1 MTTHVYLKYAI
12 ALLMEEYGLQTEQD
26 ITFKEI
32 KGELIK
38 GLNAFSVKPIGD
50 YCGQTEVKFGFVDD
64 KNDSKNYIYLSP
76 NIIASERKGLKKGSD
91 SILYKKVCEICSTND
106 LNLSKTCDILKSLA
120 PTAGEY
126 CYFSDKGEI
135 NRRSPRVSFL
145 ENCLVM
151 ITTTT
156 ALKPCLLYYMGKGK
170 SISADNTCLIP
181 DLDLSDLRNFIRLF
195 KRIRIQKL
203 DSSLM
208 VGKVECDEKTLK
220 YIPKRPNIFN
230 GNFPN
235 APHSSALGSVA
246 LLGSIGEMTKE
257 IDVSELAKKV
267 LESLKDCNFYAIKYG
282 DASVFSFNHS
292 IIRLAERGKLR
303 RIVDSLYYVV
313 LYKEGRRSTN
323 NVFEYQKFDLF
334 ASRFLQIFNRPT
346 FKDFLAFRAE
356 YPYDIELLLNTYF
369 CDMEK
374 IDKEIVTSAKEL
386 GKWLN
391 YVAYRSTQ
399 KKVGTSVQKE
409 EDVSANGGNLKKKKA
424 EAEAK
429 AKVLVELE
437 SSIFSAKSGD
447 ALIAHTIT
455 RAGRL
460 SGLDAPAEASLFMEK
475 AASGELPLEQ
485 AKNLLIA
492 FSRLKSKIEETD
504 KVTSSDNQ
512 TIENEEVT
520 EDYSNI

>member
-12 ALLMEEYGLQTEQD
+12 ALLLEEYGLQTEQD

-32 KGELIK
+32 KEELEK

-50 YCGQTEVKFGFVDD
+50 YCGQTKVSYGFTKE
-64 KNDSKNYIYLSP
+64 KNNAKKYIFLAP
-76 NIIASERKGLKKGSD
+76 NTIASEMKASN
-91 SILYKKVCEICSTND
+91 LYNVVCKICSEENVD
-106 LNLSKTCDILKSLA
+106 LFAAHDISQSEVPISGEFNRFTDNGTIQRGQSKATVFDQCLA
-120 PTAGEY
+120 
-126 CYFSDKGEI
+126 
-135 NRRSPRVSFL
+135 L
-145 ENCLVM
+145 

-156 ALKPCLLYYMGKGK
+156 VLKPCLQYKSGVGK
-170 SISADNTCLIP
+170 ISMDNTCLIP
-181 DLDLSDLRNFIRLF
+181 DLDISDLRDFIRLF

-203 DSSLM
+203 DSLLM
-208 VGKVECDEKTLK
+208 VGRVNCEKGKTFK

-246 LLGSIGEMTKE
+246 LLGTIGEMTKE
-257 IDVSELAKKV
+257 KDVSELAKKV

-303 RIVDSLYYVV
+303 RIVDSLYYIV
-313 LYKEGRRSTN
+313 LYKEGRRTTN
-323 NVFEYQKFDLF
+323 NAFEYQKFDLF

-356 YPYDIELLLNTYF
+356 YPYDIELMLNTYF

-391 YVAYRSTQ
+391 YVAYRSAQ
-399 KKVGTSVQKE
+399 QEVGTSSGWDDLIK
-409 EDVSANGGNLKKKKA
+409 
-424 EAEAK
+424 AK
-429 AKVLVELE
+429 AKILVELE
-437 SSIFSAKSGD
+437 SSVFSAKSGD
-447 ALIAHTIT
+447 ALIAYTIT

-460 SGLDAPAEASLFMEK
+460 SGFDAPTEASLFMEK

-492 FSRLKSKIEETD
+492 FSRLKSKKEETD

-512 TIENEEVT
+512 SIENEEMT

>member
-12 ALLMEEYGLQTEQD
+12 ALLMEEHGLQTEQD
-26 ITFKEI
+26 ITLKEI
-32 KGELIK
+32 KEELEK
-38 GLNAFSVKPIGD
+38 GLNAFSVKPTGD
-50 YCGQTEVKFGFVDD
+50 YHGQAKVQYDFTKE
-64 KNDSKNYIYLSP
+64 KNDAKKYIFLAP
-76 NIIASERKGLKKGSD
+76 NTIASEMKASNLYNAVYKTCSEENVDLLKAYKISQSEVPTSGEFNNFSD
-91 SILYKKVCEICSTND
+91 SGNIGRGKPSATVFDQC
-106 LNLSKTCDILKSLA
+106 LA
-120 PTAGEY
+120 
-126 CYFSDKGEI
+126 
-135 NRRSPRVSFL
+135 L
-145 ENCLVM
+145 
-151 ITTTT
+151 ITSTT
-156 ALKPCLLYYMGKGK
+156 ALKPCLQYKSGAGK
-170 SISADNTCLIP
+170 ISMDNTCLLP
-181 DLDLSDLRNFIRLF
+181 DLDITDLQNFIKLF

-208 VGKVECDEKTLK
+208 VGKVKCEKGKTLR

-235 APHSSALGSVA
+235 APHSSALGSIA
-246 LLGSIGEMTKE
+246 LLGAIGEMTKE
-257 IDVSELAKKV
+257 KDVSELANKV

-282 DASVFSFNHS
+282 DASVFSFSHS

-303 RIVDSLYYVV
+303 RIVDSLYYVE
-313 LYKEGRRSTN
+313 LYKEGRRSTSN
-323 NVFEYQKFDLF
+323 AFEYQKFDLF
-334 ASRFLQIFNRPT
+334 ASRFLQIFNRPA

-356 YPYDIELLLNTYF
+356 YPHDIELLLNTYF

-391 YVAYRSTQ
+391 YVAYRSAQ
-399 KKVGTSVQKE
+399 KEVGTSSGWDDLIK
-409 EDVSANGGNLKKKKA
+409 
-424 EAEAK
+424 AK

-437 SSIFSAKSGD
+437 SSVFSAKSGD
-447 ALIAHTIT
+447 ALIAYTIT

-460 SGLDAPAEASLFMEK
+460 SGFDAPTEASLFMEK

-504 KVTSSDNQ
+504 KVTSNENQ
-512 TIENEEVT
+512 SIENENEEMT

>member
-1 MTTHVYLKYAI
+1 MKASNLYNAI
-12 ALLMEEYGLQTEQD
+12 CKTCSEENIDLHKAYKISQSEVPTS
-26 ITFKEI
+26 
-32 KGELIK
+32 GEF
-38 GLNAFSVKPIGD
+38 NSF
-50 YCGQTEVKFGFVDD
+50 
-64 KNDSKNYIYLSP
+64 
-76 NIIASERKGLKKGSD
+76 SD
-91 SILYKKVCEICSTND
+91 SGNIGRGKPSATVLDQC
-106 LNLSKTCDILKSLA
+106 LA
-120 PTAGEY
+120 
-126 CYFSDKGEI
+126 
-135 NRRSPRVSFL
+135 L
-145 ENCLVM
+145 
-151 ITTTT
+151 ITSTT
-156 ALKPCLLYYMGKGK
+156 AFKPCLQYKSGVGKV
-170 SISADNTCLIP
+170 STENTCLIP
-181 DLDLSDLRNFIRLF
+181 DLDISDLQNFIKLF

-208 VGKVECDEKTLK
+208 IGKVECETRTLK
-220 YIPKRPNIFN
+220 YKPKRPNIFN

-246 LLGSIGEMTKE
+246 LLGTIGEMTKE
-257 IDVSELAKKV
+257 KDVSELAKKV

-323 NVFEYQKFDLF
+323 NAFEYQKFDLF
-334 ASRFLQIFNRPT
+334 ASRFLQMFNRPT

-356 YPYDIELLLNTYF
+356 YPYDIELMLNTYF

-391 YVAYRSTQ
+391 NVAYRSAQ
-399 KKVGTSVQKE
+399 QEVGTSPGWDDLIK
-409 EDVSANGGNLKKKKA
+409 
-424 EAEAK
+424 AK

-447 ALIAHTIT
+447 ALVAHTIT

-460 SGLDAPAEASLFMEK
+460 SGLDAPAAASLFMEE

-492 FSRLKSKIEETD
+492 FSRLKSKKEEAD
-504 KVTSSDNQ
+504 KAYSNDNQ
-512 TIENEEVT
+512 SIENEEMT

>member
-12 ALLMEEYGLQTEQD
+12 ALLMEEYGLQTEQE

-32 KGELIK
+32 KEELEK
-38 GLNAFSVKPIGD
+38 GLNTFSVKPIGD
-50 YCGQTEVKFGFVDD
+50 YCGQTKVQYGFTKE
-64 KNDSKNYIYLSP
+64 KNDAKKYIFLAP
-76 NIIASERKGLKKGSD
+76 NTITSEMKASN
-91 SILYKKVCEICSTND
+91 LYNAVCETCSEENI
-106 LNLSKTCDILKSLA
+106 NLLRAHDITQSEV
-120 PTAGEY
+120 PISGE
-126 CYFSDKGEI
+126 FNRFTDKGTFQ
-135 NRRSPRVSFL
+135 RGKSKATVFDQ
-145 ENCLVM
+145 CLAL
-151 ITTTT
+151 ITSTT
-156 ALKPCLLYYMGKGK
+156 ALKPCLQYK
-170 SISADNTCLIP
+170 SGARKISMDNTCLIP
-181 DLDLSDLRNFIRLF
+181 DLEISDLQNFIRLF

-203 DSSLM
+203 DNSLM
-208 VGKVECDEKTLK
+208 VGKVKCDKGKTLK
-220 YIPKRPNIFN
+220 YIPQRPNIFN

-257 IDVSELAKKV
+257 KDVSELAKKV

-323 NVFEYQKFDLF
+323 NAFEYQKFDLF
-334 ASRFLQIFNRPT
+334 ASRFLQMFNRPT

-356 YPYDIELLLNTYF
+356 YPYDIELMLNTYF

-391 YVAYRSTQ
+391 NVAYRSAQ
-399 KKVGTSVQKE
+399 QEVATSPGWDDLIK
-409 EDVSANGGNLKKKKA
+409 
-424 EAEAK
+424 AK

-447 ALIAHTIT
+447 ALVAHTIT

-460 SGLDAPAEASLFMEK
+460 SGLDAPAAASLFMEK

-492 FSRLKSKIEETD
+492 FSRLKSKKEEAD
-504 KVTSSDNQ
+504 KAYSNDNQ
-512 TIENEEVT
+512 SIENENEEMT

>member
-1 MTTHVYLKYAI
+1 
-12 ALLMEEYGLQTEQD
+12 MEEYGLQTEQE

-32 KGELIK
+32 KEELEK
-38 GLNAFSVKPIGD
+38 GLNTFSVKPIGD
-50 YCGQTEVKFGFVDD
+50 YCGQTKVQYGFTKE
-64 KNDSKNYIYLSP
+64 KNDAKKYIFLAP
-76 NIIASERKGLKKGSD
+76 NTITSEMKASN
-91 SILYKKVCEICSTND
+91 LYNAVCETCSEENI
-106 LNLSKTCDILKSLA
+106 NLLRAHDITQSEV
-120 PTAGEY
+120 PISGE
-126 CYFSDKGEI
+126 FNRFTDKGTFQ
-135 NRRSPRVSFL
+135 RGKSKATVFDQ
-145 ENCLVM
+145 CLAL
-151 ITTTT
+151 ITSTT
-156 ALKPCLLYYMGKGK
+156 ALKPCLQYK
-170 SISADNTCLIP
+170 SGARRISMDNTCLIP
-181 DLDLSDLRNFIRLF
+181 DLEISDLQNFIRLF

-203 DSSLM
+203 DNSLM
-208 VGKVECDEKTLK
+208 VGKVKCDKGKTLK
-220 YIPKRPNIFN
+220 YIPQRPNIFN

-257 IDVSELAKKV
+257 KDVSELAKKV

-323 NVFEYQKFDLF
+323 NAFEYQKFDLF
-334 ASRFLQIFNRPT
+334 ASRFLQMFNRPT

-356 YPYDIELLLNTYF
+356 YPYDIELMLNTYF

-391 YVAYRSTQ
+391 NVAYRSAQ
-399 KKVGTSVQKE
+399 QEVATSPGWDDLIK
-409 EDVSANGGNLKKKKA
+409 
-424 EAEAK
+424 AK

-447 ALIAHTIT
+447 ALVAHTIT

-460 SGLDAPAEASLFMEK
+460 SGLDAPAAASLFMEE

-492 FSRLKSKIEETD
+492 FSRLKSKKEEAD
-504 KVTSSDNQ
+504 KAYSNDNQ
-512 TIENEEVT
+512 SIENESEEMT

>member
-12 ALLMEEYGLQTEQD
+12 ALLMEEYGLQTEQE

-32 KGELIK
+32 KEELEK
-38 GLNAFSVKPIGD
+38 GLNTFSVKPIDD
-50 YCGQTEVKFGFVDD
+50 YCGQTKVQYGFTKE
-64 KNDSKNYIYLSP
+64 KNDAKKYIFLAP
-76 NIIASERKGLKKGSD
+76 NTIASEMKASN
-91 SILYKKVCEICSTND
+91 LYNTVC
-106 LNLSKTCDILKSLA
+106 KTCSEENIDLLKPYKISQSEV
-120 PTAGEY
+120 PTSGEFNA
-126 CYFSDKGEI
+126 FSDNGNIGRGKP
-135 NRRSPRVSFL
+135 SATVFDQ
-145 ENCLVM
+145 CLAL
-151 ITTTT
+151 ITSTT
-156 ALKPCLLYYMGKGK
+156 ALKPCLQYKSGTGKL
-170 SISADNTCLIP
+170 SIDNTCLIP
-181 DLDLSDLRNFIRLF
+181 DLDISDLRDFIRLF

-208 VGKVECDEKTLK
+208 VGRVNCEKGKTLK

-323 NVFEYQKFDLF
+323 NAFEYQKFDLF
-334 ASRFLQIFNRPT
+334 ASRFLQMFNRPT

-391 YVAYRSTQ
+391 NVAYRSAQ
-399 KKVGTSVQKE
+399 QEVGTSPGWDDLIK
-409 EDVSANGGNLKKKKA
+409 
-424 EAEAK
+424 AK

-447 ALIAHTIT
+447 ALVAHTIT

-460 SGLDAPAEASLFMEK
+460 SGLDAPAAASLFMEE

-492 FSRLKSKIEETD
+492 FSRLKSKKEEAD
-504 KVTSSDNQ
+504 KAYSNDNQ
-512 TIENEEVT
+512 SIENENEEMT

>member
-12 ALLMEEYGLQTEQD
+12 ALLMEEHGLQTEQD

-32 KGELIK
+32 KEELEK
-38 GLNAFSVKPIGD
+38 GLNAFSVKPTGD
-50 YCGQTEVKFGFVDD
+50 YHGQAKVQYDFTKE
-64 KNDSKNYIYLSP
+64 KNDAKKYIFLAP
-76 NIIASERKGLKKGSD
+76 NTIASEMKASNLYNAVYKTCSEENVDLLKAYKISQSEVPTSGEFNNFSD
-91 SILYKKVCEICSTND
+91 SGNIGRGKPSATVFDQC
-106 LNLSKTCDILKSLA
+106 LA
-120 PTAGEY
+120 
-126 CYFSDKGEI
+126 
-135 NRRSPRVSFL
+135 L
-145 ENCLVM
+145 
-151 ITTTT
+151 ITSTT
-156 ALKPCLLYYMGKGK
+156 ALKPCLQYKSGAGK
-170 SISADNTCLIP
+170 ISMDNTCLLP
-181 DLDLSDLRNFIRLF
+181 DLDITDLQKFIKLF

-208 VGKVECDEKTLK
+208 VGKVKCEKGKTLR

-235 APHSSALGSVA
+235 APHSSALGSIA
-246 LLGSIGEMTKE
+246 LLGAIGEMTKE
-257 IDVSELAKKV
+257 KDVSELANKV

-303 RIVDSLYYVV
+303 RIVDSLYYVE
-313 LYKEGRRSTN
+313 LYKEGRRTTSN
-323 NVFEYQKFDLF
+323 AFEYQKFDLF
-334 ASRFLQIFNRPT
+334 ASRFLQIFNRPA

-356 YPYDIELLLNTYF
+356 YPHDIELLLNTYF
-369 CDMEK
+369 SDMEK
-374 IDKEIVTSAKEL
+374 IDKEIVTSAKKL
-386 GKWLN
+386 GNWLN
-391 YVAYRSTQ
+391 SVAYSSA
-399 KKVGTSVQKE
+399 KKEVGTSNW
-409 EDVSANGGNLKKKKA
+409 DNLIK
-424 EAEAK
+424 AK

-437 SSIFSAKSGD
+437 SSVFSAKSGD
-447 ALIAHTIT
+447 ALIAYTIT

-460 SGLDAPAEASLFMEK
+460 SGFDAPTEASLFMEK

-504 KVTSSDNQ
+504 KVTSNDNQ
-512 TIENEEVT
+512 SIENENEEMT

>member
-12 ALLMEEYGLQTEQD
+12 ALLMEEHGLQTEQD

-32 KGELIK
+32 KEELEK
-38 GLNAFSVKPIGD
+38 GLNAFSVKPTGD
-50 YCGQTEVKFGFVDD
+50 YHGQAKVQYDFTKE
-64 KNDSKNYIYLSP
+64 KNDAKKYIFLAP
-76 NIIASERKGLKKGSD
+76 NTIASEMKASNLYNAVYKTCSEENVDLLKAYKISQSEVPTSGEFNNFSD
-91 SILYKKVCEICSTND
+91 SGNIGRGKPSATVFDQC
-106 LNLSKTCDILKSLA
+106 LA
-120 PTAGEY
+120 
-126 CYFSDKGEI
+126 
-135 NRRSPRVSFL
+135 L
-145 ENCLVM
+145 
-151 ITTTT
+151 ITSTT
-156 ALKPCLLYYMGKGK
+156 ALKPCLQYKSGAGK
-170 SISADNTCLIP
+170 ISMDNTCLLP
-181 DLDLSDLRNFIRLF
+181 DLDITDLQKFIKLF

-208 VGKVECDEKTLK
+208 VGKVKCEKGKTLR

-235 APHSSALGSVA
+235 APHSSALGSIA
-246 LLGSIGEMTKE
+246 LLGAIGEMTKE
-257 IDVSELAKKV
+257 KDVSELANKV

-282 DASVFSFNHS
+282 DASVFSFSHS

-303 RIVDSLYYVV
+303 RIVDSLYYVE
-313 LYKEGRRSTN
+313 LYKEGRRSTSN
-323 NVFEYQKFDLF
+323 AFEYQKFDLF
-334 ASRFLQIFNRPT
+334 ASRFLQIFNRPA

-356 YPYDIELLLNTYF
+356 YPHDIELLLNTYF

-391 YVAYRSTQ
+391 YVAYRSA
-399 KKVGTSVQKE
+399 QKE
-409 EDVSANGGNLKKKKA
+409 VGSSSWDEFIK
-424 EAEAK
+424 AK

-437 SSIFSAKSGD
+437 SSVFSAKSGD
-447 ALIAHTIT
+447 ALIAYTIT

-460 SGLDAPAEASLFMEK
+460 SGFDAPTEASLFMEK

-504 KVTSSDNQ
+504 KVTSNDNQ
-512 TIENEEVT
+512 SIENENEEMT

>member
-32 KGELIK
+32 KEELIK

-50 YCGQTEVKFGFVDD
+50 YCGQTKVSFGFTKE
-64 KNDSKNYIYLSP
+64 KNDAKKYIYLSP
-76 NIIASERKGLKKGSD
+76 NAITSEMKASNLYNVVCKTCSEENMDLLKAYKISQSEVPTSGEFNSFSD
-91 SILYKKVCEICSTND
+91 SGNIGRGKPSATVLDQCFA
-106 LNLSKTCDILKSLA
+106 L
-120 PTAGEY
+120 
-126 CYFSDKGEI
+126 
-135 NRRSPRVSFL
+135 
-145 ENCLVM
+145 
-151 ITTTT
+151 ITSTT
-156 ALKPCLLYYMGKGK
+156 ALKPCLQYKSGVGKV
-170 SISADNTCLIP
+170 STDNTCLIP
-181 DLDLSDLRNFIRLF
+181 DLDISDLQNFIKLF

-220 YIPKRPNIFN
+220 YIPQRPNIFR

-235 APHSSALGSVA
+235 APHSSALGSIA
-246 LLGSIGEMTKE
+246 LLGAIGEMTKE
-257 IDVSELAKKV
+257 KDVSELAKKV

-303 RIVDSLYYVV
+303 KIVDSLYYVV
-313 LYKEGRRSTN
+313 LYKEGRKSTN
-323 NVFEYQKFDLF
+323 NAFEYQKFDLF

-391 YVAYRSTQ
+391 YVAYRSA
-399 KKVGTSVQKE
+399 KKEVGTSSKL
-409 EDVSANGGNLKKKKA
+409 DDLIK
-424 EAEAK
+424 AK

-437 SSIFSAKSGD
+437 SSVFSTKSGD
-447 ALIAHTIT
+447 ALIAYTIT

-460 SGLDAPAEASLFMEK
+460 SGFDAPAEASLFMEK

-485 AKNLLIA
+485 AKNLIIA
-492 FSRLKSKIEETD
+492 FSRLKSKKEEAD
-504 KVTSSDNQ
+504 KAYSNDNQ
-512 TIENEEVT
+512 SIENESEEMT

>member
-12 ALLMEEYGLQTEQD
+12 ALLMEEYGLQTEQN

-32 KGELIK
+32 KEELEK

-50 YCGQTEVKFGFVDD
+50 YCGQTKVSYGFTKE
-64 KNDSKNYIYLSP
+64 KNNAKKYIFLAP
-76 NIIASERKGLKKGSD
+76 NTIASEMKASN
-91 SILYKKVCEICSTND
+91 LYNVVCKICLEENVD
-106 LNLSKTCDILKSLA
+106 LLAVHDISQSEVPISGEFNRFTDNGTIQRGQSKAAVFDQCLA
-120 PTAGEY
+120 
-126 CYFSDKGEI
+126 
-135 NRRSPRVSFL
+135 L
-145 ENCLVM
+145 

-156 ALKPCLLYYMGKGK
+156 VLKPCLQYKSGAGK
-170 SISADNTCLIP
+170 ISMDNTCLIP
-181 DLDLSDLRNFIRLF
+181 DLDISDLRDFIRLF

-208 VGKVECDEKTLK
+208 VGKVECEEKTLK
-220 YIPKRPNIFN
+220 YIPKRPNIFR

-246 LLGSIGEMTKE
+246 LLGAIGEMTKE
-257 IDVSELAKKV
+257 KDVSELAVRV
-267 LESLKDCNFYAIKYG
+267 LESLKECNFYAIKYG

-323 NVFEYQKFDLF
+323 NAFEYQKFDLF
-334 ASRFLQIFNRPT
+334 ASRFLQMFKRPT

-391 YVAYRSTQ
+391 YVAYRSA
-399 KKVGTSVQKE
+399 KKEVGTSSG
-409 EDVSANGGNLKKKKA
+409 DVFIK
-424 EAEAK
+424 AK
-429 AKVLVELE
+429 AKILIELE
-437 SSIFSAKSGD
+437 SSVFSAKSGD
-447 ALIAHTIT
+447 ALIAYTIT

-460 SGLDAPAEASLFMEK
+460 SGFDAPTEASLFMEK
-475 AASGELPLEQ
+475 AASGELLLEQ

-492 FSRLKSKIEETD
+492 FSRLKSKIEEAD

-512 TIENEEVT
+512 SIENEEMT
-520 EDYSNI
+520 EDYNNI

>member
-12 ALLMEEYGLQTEQD
+12 ALLMEEYGLQTEQE

-32 KGELIK
+32 KEELEK
-38 GLNAFSVKPIGD
+38 GLNTFSVKPIGD
-50 YCGQTEVKFGFVDD
+50 YCGQTKVQYGFTKE
-64 KNDSKNYIYLSP
+64 KNDAKKYIFLAP
-76 NIIASERKGLKKGSD
+76 NTITSEMKASN
-91 SILYKKVCEICSTND
+91 LYNAVCETCSEENI
-106 LNLSKTCDILKSLA
+106 NLLRAHDITQSEV
-120 PTAGEY
+120 PISGE
-126 CYFSDKGEI
+126 FNRFTDKGTFQ
-135 NRRSPRVSFL
+135 RGKSKATVFDQ
-145 ENCLVM
+145 CLAL
-151 ITTTT
+151 ITSTT
-156 ALKPCLLYYMGKGK
+156 ALKPCLQYK
-170 SISADNTCLIP
+170 SGARRISMDNTCLIP
-181 DLDLSDLRNFIRLF
+181 DLEISDLQNFIRLF

-203 DSSLM
+203 DNSLM
-208 VGKVECDEKTLK
+208 VGKVKCDKGKTLK
-220 YIPKRPNIFN
+220 YIPQRPNIFN

-257 IDVSELAKKV
+257 KDVSELAKKV

-323 NVFEYQKFDLF
+323 NAFEYQKFDLF
-334 ASRFLQIFNRPT
+334 ASRFLQMFNRPT

-356 YPYDIELLLNTYF
+356 YPYDIELMLNTYF

-391 YVAYRSTQ
+391 NVAYRSAQ
-399 KKVGTSVQKE
+399 QEVATSPGWDDLIK
-409 EDVSANGGNLKKKKA
+409 
-424 EAEAK
+424 AK

-447 ALIAHTIT
+447 ALVAHTIT

-460 SGLDAPAEASLFMEK
+460 SGFDAPAEASLFMEK

-492 FSRLKSKIEETD
+492 FSRLKSKKEEAD
-504 KVTSSDNQ
+504 KAYSNDNQ
-512 TIENEEVT
+512 SIENENEEMT

>member
-12 ALLMEEYGLQTEQD
+12 ALLMEEYGLQTEQE

-32 KGELIK
+32 KEELEK
-38 GLNAFSVKPIGD
+38 GLNTFSVKPIGD
-50 YCGQTEVKFGFVDD
+50 YCGQTKVQYGFTKE
-64 KNDSKNYIYLSP
+64 KNDAKKYIFLAP
-76 NIIASERKGLKKGSD
+76 NTITSEMKASN
-91 SILYKKVCEICSTND
+91 LYNAVCETCSEENI
-106 LNLSKTCDILKSLA
+106 NLLRAHDITQSEV
-120 PTAGEY
+120 PISGE
-126 CYFSDKGEI
+126 FNRFTDKGTFQ
-135 NRRSPRVSFL
+135 RGKSKATVFDQ
-145 ENCLVM
+145 CLAL
-151 ITTTT
+151 ITSTT
-156 ALKPCLLYYMGKGK
+156 ALKPCLQYK
-170 SISADNTCLIP
+170 SGARRISMDNTCLIP
-181 DLDLSDLRNFIRLF
+181 DLEISDLQNFIRLF

-203 DSSLM
+203 DNSLM
-208 VGKVECDEKTLK
+208 VGKVKCDKGKALK
-220 YIPKRPNIFN
+220 YIPQRPNIFN

-257 IDVSELAKKV
+257 KDVSELAKKV

-303 RIVDSLYYVV
+303 RIVDSLYYIV
-313 LYKEGRRSTN
+313 LYKEGRRTTN
-323 NVFEYQKFDLF
+323 NAFEYQKFDLF
-334 ASRFLQIFNRPT
+334 ASRFLQMFNRPT

-391 YVAYRSTQ
+391 YVAYRSA
-399 KKVGTSVQKE
+399 QKE
-409 EDVSANGGNLKKKKA
+409 VGSSSWDEFIK
-424 EAEAK
+424 AK
-429 AKVLVELE
+429 AKILIELE
-437 SSIFSAKSGD
+437 SSVFSAKSGD
-447 ALIAHTIT
+447 ALIAYTIT

-460 SGLDAPAEASLFMEK
+460 SGFDAPTEASLFMEK

-504 KVTSSDNQ
+504 KVTSSDYQ
-512 TIENEEVT
+512 SIENENEEMT

>member
-1 MTTHVYLKYAI
+1 MTTHIYLKYAI
-12 ALLMEEYGLQTEQD
+12 ALLMEEYGLQTEQE

-32 KGELIK
+32 KEELEK
-38 GLNAFSVKPIGD
+38 GLNTFSVKPIGD
-50 YCGQTEVKFGFVDD
+50 YCGQTKVQYGFTKE
-64 KNDSKNYIYLSP
+64 KNDAKKYIFLAP
-76 NIIASERKGLKKGSD
+76 NTITSEMKASN
-91 SILYKKVCEICSTND
+91 LYNAVCETCSEENI
-106 LNLSKTCDILKSLA
+106 NLLRAHDITQSEV
-120 PTAGEY
+120 PISGE
-126 CYFSDKGEI
+126 FNRFTDKGTFQ
-135 NRRSPRVSFL
+135 RGKSKATVFDQ
-145 ENCLVM
+145 CLAL
-151 ITTTT
+151 ITSTT
-156 ALKPCLLYYMGKGK
+156 ALKPCLQYK
-170 SISADNTCLIP
+170 SGARKITMDNTCLIP
-181 DLDLSDLRNFIRLF
+181 DLNITDLQNFIKLF

-203 DSSLM
+203 DNSLM
-208 VGKVECDEKTLK
+208 VGKVKCEKGKTLK

-246 LLGSIGEMTKE
+246 LLGTIGEMTKE
-257 IDVSELAKKV
+257 KDVSELAKKV

-313 LYKEGRRSTN
+313 LYKEGRRSTSN
-323 NVFEYQKFDLF
+323 AFEYQKFDLF
-334 ASRFLQIFNRPT
+334 ASRFLQMFNRPT

-391 YVAYRSTQ
+391 YVAYRSAQ
-399 KKVGTSVQKE
+399 QEIGTSSGWDDLIK
-409 EDVSANGGNLKKKKA
+409 
-424 EAEAK
+424 AK

-437 SSIFSAKSGD
+437 SSVFSAKSGD
-447 ALIAHTIT
+447 ALIAYTIT

-460 SGLDAPAEASLFMEK
+460 SGFDAPAEASLFMEK

-485 AKNLLIA
+485 AKNLIIA
-492 FSRLKSKIEETD
+492 FSRLKSKKEEAD
-504 KVTSSDNQ
+504 KAYSNDNQ
-512 TIENEEVT
+512 PIENENEEMT

>member
-12 ALLMEEYGLQTEQD
+12 ALLMEEYGLHTEQD

-32 KGELIK
+32 KEELIK

-50 YCGQTEVKFGFVDD
+50 YCGKTKVSFGFTKE
-64 KNDSKNYIYLSP
+64 KNDAKKYIYLSP
-76 NIIASERKGLKKGSD
+76 NTIASEMKASNLYNAICKTCSEENIDLHKAYKISQSEVPTSGEFNSFSD
-91 SILYKKVCEICSTND
+91 SGNIGRGKPSATVLDQC
-106 LNLSKTCDILKSLA
+106 LA
-120 PTAGEY
+120 
-126 CYFSDKGEI
+126 
-135 NRRSPRVSFL
+135 L
-145 ENCLVM
+145 
-151 ITTTT
+151 ITSTT
-156 ALKPCLLYYMGKGK
+156 AFKPCLQYKSGVGKV
-170 SISADNTCLIP
+170 STENTCLIP
-181 DLDLSDLRNFIRLF
+181 DLDISDLQNFIKLF

-208 VGKVECDEKTLK
+208 IGKVECETRTLK
-220 YIPKRPNIFN
+220 YKPKRPNIFN

-246 LLGSIGEMTKE
+246 LLGTIGEMTKE
-257 IDVSELAKKV
+257 KDVSELAKKV

-323 NVFEYQKFDLF
+323 NAFEYQKFDLF
-334 ASRFLQIFNRPT
+334 ASRFLQMFNRPT

-356 YPYDIELLLNTYF
+356 YPYDIELMLNTYF

-391 YVAYRSTQ
+391 NVAYRSAQ
-399 KKVGTSVQKE
+399 QEVGTSPGWDDLIK
-409 EDVSANGGNLKKKKA
+409 
-424 EAEAK
+424 AK

-447 ALIAHTIT
+447 ALVAHTIT

-460 SGLDAPAEASLFMEK
+460 SGLDAPAAASLFMEE

-492 FSRLKSKIEETD
+492 FSRLKSKKEEAD
-504 KVTSSDNQ
+504 KAYSNDNQ
-512 TIENEEVT
+512 SIENEEMT

>member
-32 KGELIK
+32 KEELIK

-50 YCGQTEVKFGFVDD
+50 YCGQTKVSFGFTKE
-64 KNDSKNYIYLSP
+64 KNDAKKYIYLSP
-76 NIIASERKGLKKGSD
+76 NAITSEMKASNLYNVVCKTCSEENMDLLKAYKISQSEVPTSGEFNSFSD
-91 SILYKKVCEICSTND
+91 SGNIGRGKPSATVLDQCFA
-106 LNLSKTCDILKSLA
+106 L
-120 PTAGEY
+120 
-126 CYFSDKGEI
+126 
-135 NRRSPRVSFL
+135 
-145 ENCLVM
+145 
-151 ITTTT
+151 ITSTT
-156 ALKPCLLYYMGKGK
+156 ALKPCLQYKSGVGKV
-170 SISADNTCLIP
+170 STDNTCLIP
-181 DLDLSDLRNFIRLF
+181 DLDISDLQNFIKLF

-220 YIPKRPNIFN
+220 YIPQRPNIFR

-235 APHSSALGSVA
+235 APHSSALGSIA
-246 LLGSIGEMTKE
+246 LLGAIGEMTKE
-257 IDVSELAKKV
+257 KEVSELAKKV

-303 RIVDSLYYVV
+303 RIVDSLYYVE
-313 LYKEGRRSTN
+313 LYKEGRRSTSN
-323 NVFEYQKFDLF
+323 SFEYQKFDLF
-334 ASRFLQIFNRPT
+334 ASRFLQMFNRPT

-374 IDKEIVTSAKEL
+374 IDKEIVSSAKEL

-391 YVAYRSTQ
+391 YVAYRSAQ
-399 KKVGTSVQKE
+399 QEVGTSSGWDDLIK
-409 EDVSANGGNLKKKKA
+409 
-424 EAEAK
+424 AK
-429 AKVLVELE
+429 AKILVELE
-437 SSIFSAKSGD
+437 SSVFSAKSGD

-512 TIENEEVT
+512 SIENEEVT

>member
-1 MTTHVYLKYAI
+1 
-12 ALLMEEYGLQTEQD
+12 
-26 ITFKEI
+26 
-32 KGELIK
+32 
-38 GLNAFSVKPIGD
+38 
-50 YCGQTEVKFGFVDD
+50 
-64 KNDSKNYIYLSP
+64 
-76 NIIASERKGLKKGSD
+76 
-91 SILYKKVCEICSTND
+91 
-106 LNLSKTCDILKSLA
+106 
-120 PTAGEY
+120 
-126 CYFSDKGEI
+126 
-135 NRRSPRVSFL
+135 
-145 ENCLVM
+145 
-151 ITTTT
+151 
-156 ALKPCLLYYMGKGK
+156 MGKGK

-220 YIPKRPNIFN
+220 YIPQRPNIFR

-235 APHSSALGSVA
+235 APHSSALGSIA
-246 LLGSIGEMTKE
+246 LLGTFGEMTKE
-257 IDVSELAKKV
+257 KDVSELAKKV

-303 RIVDSLYYVV
+303 RIVDSLYYIV
-313 LYKEGRRSTN
+313 LYKEGRRTTN
-323 NVFEYQKFDLF
+323 NAFEYQKFDLF

-391 YVAYRSTQ
+391 YVAYRSAQ
-399 KKVGTSVQKE
+399 QEVGTSSDWDDLIK
-409 EDVSANGGNLKKKKA
+409 
-424 EAEAK
+424 AK
-429 AKVLVELE
+429 AKILVELE
-437 SSIFSAKSGD
+437 SSVFSAKSGD
-447 ALIAHTIT
+447 ALIAYTIT

-460 SGLDAPAEASLFMEK
+460 SGFDAPTEASLFMEE

-492 FSRLKSKIEETD
+492 FSRLKSKKEEAD
-504 KVTSSDNQ
+504 KAYSNDNQ
-512 TIENEEVT
+512 SIENENEEMT

>member
-12 ALLMEEYGLQTEQD
+12 ALLMEEYGLQTEQE

-32 KGELIK
+32 KEELEK
-38 GLNAFSVKPIGD
+38 GLNTFSVKPIGD
-50 YCGQTEVKFGFVDD
+50 YCGQTKVQYGFTKE
-64 KNDSKNYIYLSP
+64 KNDAKKYIFLAP
-76 NIIASERKGLKKGSD
+76 NTITSEMKASN
-91 SILYKKVCEICSTND
+91 LYNAVCETCSEENI
-106 LNLSKTCDILKSLA
+106 NLLRAHDITQSEV
-120 PTAGEY
+120 PISGE
-126 CYFSDKGEI
+126 FNRFTDKGTFQ
-135 NRRSPRVSFL
+135 RGKSKATVFDQ
-145 ENCLVM
+145 CLAL
-151 ITTTT
+151 ITSTT
-156 ALKPCLLYYMGKGK
+156 ALKPCLQYK
-170 SISADNTCLIP
+170 SGARKISMDNTCLIP
-181 DLDLSDLRNFIRLF
+181 DLEISDLQNFIRLF

-203 DSSLM
+203 DNSLM
-208 VGKVECDEKTLK
+208 VGKVKCDKGKTLK
-220 YIPKRPNIFN
+220 YIPQRPNIFN

-257 IDVSELAKKV
+257 KDVSELAKKV

-303 RIVDSLYYVV
+303 RIVDSLYYVE
-313 LYKEGRRSTN
+313 LYKEGRRSTSN
-323 NVFEYQKFDLF
+323 AFEYQKFDLF
-334 ASRFLQIFNRPT
+334 ASRFLQMFNRPT

-356 YPYDIELLLNTYF
+356 YPYDIELMLNTYF

-391 YVAYRSTQ
+391 NVAYRSAQ
-399 KKVGTSVQKE
+399 QEVATSPGWDDLIK
-409 EDVSANGGNLKKKKA
+409 
-424 EAEAK
+424 AK

-447 ALIAHTIT
+447 ALVAHTIT

-460 SGLDAPAEASLFMEK
+460 SGLDAPAAASLFMEK

-492 FSRLKSKIEETD
+492 FSRLKSQKEEAD
-504 KVTSSDNQ
+504 KAYSNDNQ
-512 TIENEEVT
+512 SIENESEEMT

>member
-12 ALLMEEYGLQTEQD
+12 ALLMEEYGLQTEQE

-32 KGELIK
+32 KEELEK
-38 GLNAFSVKPIGD
+38 GLNTFSVKPIGD
-50 YCGQTEVKFGFVDD
+50 YCGQTKVQYGFTKE
-64 KNDSKNYIYLSP
+64 KNDAKKYIFLAP
-76 NIIASERKGLKKGSD
+76 NTITSEMKASN
-91 SILYKKVCEICSTND
+91 LYNAVCETCSEENI
-106 LNLSKTCDILKSLA
+106 NLLRAHDITQSEV
-120 PTAGEY
+120 PISGE
-126 CYFSDKGEI
+126 FNRFTDKGTFQ
-135 NRRSPRVSFL
+135 RGKSKATVFDQ
-145 ENCLVM
+145 CLAL
-151 ITTTT
+151 ITSTT
-156 ALKPCLLYYMGKGK
+156 ALKPCLQYK
-170 SISADNTCLIP
+170 SGARKISMDNTCLIP
-181 DLDLSDLRNFIRLF
+181 DLEISDLQNFIRLF

-203 DSSLM
+203 DNSLM
-208 VGKVECDEKTLK
+208 VGKVKCDKGKTLK
-220 YIPKRPNIFN
+220 YIPQRPNIFN

-257 IDVSELAKKV
+257 KDVSELAKKV
-267 LESLKDCNFYAIKYG
+267 LESFKDCNFYAIKYG

-323 NVFEYQKFDLF
+323 NAFEYQKFDLF

-391 YVAYRSTQ
+391 NVAYRSAQ
-399 KKVGTSVQKE
+399 QEVATSPGWDDLIK
-409 EDVSANGGNLKKKKA
+409 
-424 EAEAK
+424 AK

-447 ALIAHTIT
+447 ALVAHTIT

-460 SGLDAPAEASLFMEK
+460 SGLDAPAAASLFMEK

-492 FSRLKSKIEETD
+492 FSRLKSQKEEAD
-504 KVTSSDNQ
+504 KAYSNDNQ
-512 TIENEEVT
+512 SIENENEEMT

>member
-12 ALLMEEYGLQTEQD
+12 ALLMEEYGLQTEQE

-32 KGELIK
+32 KEELEK
-38 GLNAFSVKPIGD
+38 GLNTFSVKPIGD
-50 YCGQTEVKFGFVDD
+50 YCGQTKVQYGFTKE
-64 KNDSKNYIYLSP
+64 KNDAKKYIFLAP
-76 NIIASERKGLKKGSD
+76 NTITSEMKASN
-91 SILYKKVCEICSTND
+91 LYNAVCETCSEENI
-106 LNLSKTCDILKSLA
+106 NLLRAHDITQSEV
-120 PTAGEY
+120 PISGE
-126 CYFSDKGEI
+126 FNRFTDKGTFQ
-135 NRRSPRVSFL
+135 RGKSKATVFDQ
-145 ENCLVM
+145 CLAL
-151 ITTTT
+151 ITSTT
-156 ALKPCLLYYMGKGK
+156 ALKPCLQYK
-170 SISADNTCLIP
+170 SGARKISMDNTCLIP
-181 DLDLSDLRNFIRLF
+181 DLEISDLQNFIRLF

-203 DSSLM
+203 DNSLM
-208 VGKVECDEKTLK
+208 VGKVKCDKGKTLK
-220 YIPKRPNIFN
+220 YIPQRPNIFN

-257 IDVSELAKKV
+257 KDVSELAKKV

-303 RIVDSLYYVV
+303 RIVDSLYYIV
-313 LYKEGRRSTN
+313 LYKEGWRTTN
-323 NVFEYQKFDLF
+323 NAFEYQKFDLF
-334 ASRFLQIFNRPT
+334 ASRFLQKFNRPT

-356 YPYDIELLLNTYF
+356 YPYDIELMLNTYF

-391 YVAYRSTQ
+391 NVAYRSAQ
-399 KKVGTSVQKE
+399 QEVATSPGWDDLIK
-409 EDVSANGGNLKKKKA
+409 
-424 EAEAK
+424 AK

-447 ALIAHTIT
+447 ALVAHTIT

-460 SGLDAPAEASLFMEK
+460 SGLDAPAAASLFMEK

-492 FSRLKSKIEETD
+492 FSRLKSQKEEAD
-504 KVTSSDNQ
+504 KAYSNDNQ
-512 TIENEEVT
+512 SIENESEEMT

>member
-12 ALLMEEYGLQTEQD
+12 ALLMEEYGLQTEQE

-32 KGELIK
+32 KEELEK
-38 GLNAFSVKPIGD
+38 GLNTFSVKPIGD
-50 YCGQTEVKFGFVDD
+50 YCGQTKVQYGFTKE
-64 KNDSKNYIYLSP
+64 KNDAKKYIFLAP
-76 NIIASERKGLKKGSD
+76 NTITSEMKASN
-91 SILYKKVCEICSTND
+91 LYNAVCETCSEENI
-106 LNLSKTCDILKSLA
+106 NLLRAHDITQSEV
-120 PTAGEY
+120 PISGE
-126 CYFSDKGEI
+126 FNRFTDKGTFQ
-135 NRRSPRVSFL
+135 RGKSKATVFDQ
-145 ENCLVM
+145 CLAL
-151 ITTTT
+151 ITSTT
-156 ALKPCLLYYMGKGK
+156 ALKPCLQYK
-170 SISADNTCLIP
+170 SGARKISMDNTCLIP
-181 DLDLSDLRNFIRLF
+181 DLEISDLQNFIRLF

-203 DSSLM
+203 DNSLM
-208 VGKVECDEKTLK
+208 VGKVKCDKGKTLK
-220 YIPKRPNIFN
+220 YIPQRPNIFN

-323 NVFEYQKFDLF
+323 NAFEYQKFDLF
-334 ASRFLQIFNRPT
+334 ASRFLQMFNRPT

-356 YPYDIELLLNTYF
+356 YPYDIELMLNTYF

-391 YVAYRSTQ
+391 NVAYRSAQ
-399 KKVGTSVQKE
+399 QEVATSPGWDDLIK
-409 EDVSANGGNLKKKKA
+409 
-424 EAEAK
+424 AK

-447 ALIAHTIT
+447 ALVAHTIT

-460 SGLDAPAEASLFMEK
+460 SGLDAPAAASLFMEK

-492 FSRLKSKIEETD
+492 FSRLKSKKEEAD
-504 KVTSSDNQ
+504 KAYSNDNQ
-512 TIENEEVT
+512 SIENENEEMT

>member
-32 KGELIK
+32 KEELEK

-50 YCGQTEVKFGFVDD
+50 YCGQTKVSYGFTKE
-64 KNDSKNYIYLSP
+64 KNNAKKYIFLAP
-76 NIIASERKGLKKGSD
+76 NTIASEMKASN
-91 SILYKKVCEICSTND
+91 LYNVVCKICLEENVD
-106 LNLSKTCDILKSLA
+106 LLAAHDISQSEVPISGEFNRFTDNGTIQRGQSKATVFDQCLA
-120 PTAGEY
+120 
-126 CYFSDKGEI
+126 
-135 NRRSPRVSFL
+135 L
-145 ENCLVM
+145 

-156 ALKPCLLYYMGKGK
+156 VLKPCLQYKSGAGK
-170 SISADNTCLIP
+170 ISMDNTCLIP
-181 DLDLSDLRNFIRLF
+181 DLDISDLRDFIRLF

-208 VGKVECDEKTLK
+208 VGKVECEEKTLK
-220 YIPKRPNIFN
+220 YIPKRPNIFR

-246 LLGSIGEMTKE
+246 LLGAIGEMTKE
-257 IDVSELAKKV
+257 KDVSELAVRV
-267 LESLKDCNFYAIKYG
+267 LESLKECNFYAIKYG

-323 NVFEYQKFDLF
+323 NAFEYQKFDLF
-334 ASRFLQIFNRPT
+334 ASRFLQMFKRPT

-391 YVAYRSTQ
+391 YVAYRSA
-399 KKVGTSVQKE
+399 KKEVGTSSG
-409 EDVSANGGNLKKKKA
+409 DVFIK
-424 EAEAK
+424 AK
-429 AKVLVELE
+429 AKILIELE
-437 SSIFSAKSGD
+437 SSVFSVKSGD
-447 ALIAHTIT
+447 ALIAYTIT

-460 SGLDAPAEASLFMEK
+460 SGFDAPTEASLFMEK
-475 AASGELPLEQ
+475 AASGELLLEQ

-492 FSRLKSKIEETD
+492 FSRLKSKIEEAD

-512 TIENEEVT
+512 SIENEEMT

>member
-32 KGELIK
+32 KEELIK

-50 YCGQTEVKFGFVDD
+50 YYGQTEVKFGFFDD

-76 NIIASERKGLKKGSD
+76 NIIASERKGFKKGSD

-106 LNLSKTCDILKSLA
+106 LYLSKTCDILKSLA

-135 NRRSPRVSFL
+135 NRRSPRVSVL

-181 DLDLSDLRNFIRLF
+181 DLDLSDLRIFIRLF

-208 VGKVECDEKTLK
+208 VGKVECEEKTLK
-220 YIPKRPNIFN
+220 YIPRRPNIFR

-246 LLGSIGEMTKE
+246 LLGAIGEMTKE
-257 IDVSELAKKV
+257 KDVSELAVRV

-303 RIVDSLYYVV
+303 KIVDSLYYVV
-313 LYKEGRRSTN
+313 LYKEGRRATN
-323 NVFEYQKFDLF
+323 NAFEYQKFDLF

-391 YVAYRSTQ
+391 YVAYRSA
-399 KKVGTSVQKE
+399 KKEVSTSSWDELIK
-409 EDVSANGGNLKKKKA
+409 
-424 EAEAK
+424 AK
-429 AKVLVELE
+429 AKILVELE
-437 SSIFSAKSGD
+437 SSVFSAKSGD
-447 ALIAHTIT
+447 ALIAYTIT

-460 SGLDAPAEASLFMEK
+460 SGFDAPTEASLFIEK

-492 FSRLKSKIEETD
+492 FSRLKSKKEEND

-512 TIENEEVT
+512 SIEDENEEMT

>member
-12 ALLMEEYGLQTEQD
+12 ALLMEEYGLQTEQE

-32 KGELIK
+32 KEELEK
-38 GLNAFSVKPIGD
+38 GLNTFSVKPIGD
-50 YCGQTEVKFGFVDD
+50 YCGQTKVQYGFTKE
-64 KNDSKNYIYLSP
+64 KNDAKKYIFLAP
-76 NIIASERKGLKKGSD
+76 NTITSEMKASN
-91 SILYKKVCEICSTND
+91 LYNAVCETCSEENI
-106 LNLSKTCDILKSLA
+106 NLLRAHDITQSEV
-120 PTAGEY
+120 PISGE
-126 CYFSDKGEI
+126 FNRFTDKGTFQ
-135 NRRSPRVSFL
+135 RGKSKATVFDQ
-145 ENCLVM
+145 CLAL
-151 ITTTT
+151 ITSTT
-156 ALKPCLLYYMGKGK
+156 ALKPCLQYK
-170 SISADNTCLIP
+170 SGARKISMDNTCLIP
-181 DLDLSDLRNFIRLF
+181 DLEISDLQNFIRLF

-203 DSSLM
+203 DNSLM
-208 VGKVECDEKTLK
+208 VGKVKCDKGKTLK
-220 YIPKRPNIFN
+220 YIPQRPNIFN

-323 NVFEYQKFDLF
+323 NAFEYQKFDLF

-391 YVAYRSTQ
+391 NVAYRSAQ
-399 KKVGTSVQKE
+399 QEVATSPGWDDLIK
-409 EDVSANGGNLKKKKA
+409 
-424 EAEAK
+424 AK

-447 ALIAHTIT
+447 ALVAHTIT

-460 SGLDAPAEASLFMEK
+460 SGLDAPAAASLFMEK

-492 FSRLKSKIEETD
+492 FSRLKSQKEEAD
-504 KVTSSDNQ
+504 KAYSNDNQ
-512 TIENEEVT
+512 SIENESEEMT

>member
-12 ALLMEEYGLQTEQD
+12 ALLMEEYGLQTEQE

-32 KGELIK
+32 KEELEK
-38 GLNAFSVKPIGD
+38 GLNTFSVKPIGD
-50 YCGQTEVKFGFVDD
+50 YCGQTKVQYGVTKE
-64 KNDSKNYIYLSP
+64 KNEAKKYIFLAP
-76 NIIASERKGLKKGSD
+76 NTIASEMKASN
-91 SILYKKVCEICSTND
+91 LYNAVC
-106 LNLSKTCDILKSLA
+106 KTCSEENIDLLKPYKISQSEV
-120 PTAGEY
+120 PTSGEFNA
-126 CYFSDKGEI
+126 FSDNGNIGRGKP
-135 NRRSPRVSFL
+135 SATVFDQ
-145 ENCLVM
+145 CLAL
-151 ITTTT
+151 ITSTT
-156 ALKPCLLYYMGKGK
+156 AFKPCLQYKSGAGKL
-170 SISADNTCLIP
+170 SIDNTCLIP
-181 DLDLSDLRNFIRLF
+181 DLDISELRNFIRLF

-208 VGKVECDEKTLK
+208 VGRVTCEKGKTLK

-235 APHSSALGSVA
+235 APHSSALGSIA
-246 LLGSIGEMTKE
+246 LLGAIGEMTKE
-257 IDVSELAKKV
+257 KDVSELAMKV
-267 LESLKDCNFYAIKYG
+267 LESLIDCNFYAIKYG
-282 DASVFSFNHS
+282 DASVFSFSHF

-303 RIVDSLYYVV
+303 RIVDSLFYVE
-313 LYKEGRRSTN
+313 LYKEGRRTTSN
-323 NVFEYQKFDLF
+323 AFEYQKFDLF
-334 ASRFLQIFNRPT
+334 ASRFLQMFNRPT

-391 YVAYRSTQ
+391 YVAYRSA
-399 KKVGTSVQKE
+399 KKEVGTSKL
-409 EDVSANGGNLKKKKA
+409 DDLIK
-424 EAEAK
+424 AK

-437 SSIFSAKSGD
+437 SSVFSAKSGD
-447 ALIAHTIT
+447 ALIAYTIT

-460 SGLDAPAEASLFMEK
+460 SGFDAPSEASLFMEK
-475 AASGELPLEQ
+475 TSSGELPLEQ

-504 KVTSSDNQ
+504 KITSNDNQ
-512 TIENEEVT
+512 SIENEQKT

>member
-208 VGKVECDEKTLK
+208 VGKVKCEKGKTLK

-235 APHSSALGSVA
+235 APHSSALGSVV

-257 IDVSELAKKV
+257 KDVSELAKKV

-303 RIVDSLYYVV
+303 RIVDSLYYIV
-313 LYKEGRRSTN
+313 LYKEGWRTTN
-323 NVFEYQKFDLF
+323 NAFEYQKFDLF
-334 ASRFLQIFNRPT
+334 ASRFLQMFNRPT

-391 YVAYRSTQ
+391 NVAYRSAQ
-399 KKVGTSVQKE
+399 QEVGTSP
-409 EDVSANGGNLKKKKA
+409 GGDDLIK
-424 EAEAK
+424 AK

-447 ALIAHTIT
+447 ALVAHTIT

-460 SGLDAPAEASLFMEK
+460 SGLDAPAAASLFMEE

-492 FSRLKSKIEETD
+492 FSRLKSKKEEAD
-504 KVTSSDNQ
+504 KAYSNDNQ
-512 TIENEEVT
+512 SIENENEEMT

>member
-1 MTTHVYLKYAI
+1 
-12 ALLMEEYGLQTEQD
+12 MEEYGLQTEQN

-32 KGELIK
+32 REELTK

-50 YCGQTEVKFGFVDD
+50 YYGQAEVKYEFTKE
-64 KNDSKNYIYLSP
+64 KNDAKKYIFLSP
-76 NIIASERKGLKKGSD
+76 NTIASEMKASN
-91 SILYKKVCEICSTND
+91 LYNAIC
-106 LNLSKTCDILKSLA
+106 KTCSEENIDLLKAYKISQSEV
-120 PTAGEY
+120 PMSGEFNT
-126 CYFSDKGEI
+126 FSDNGNIGRGKPSATVLDE
-135 NRRSPRVSFL
+135 
-145 ENCLVM
+145 CLAL
-151 ITTTT
+151 ITSTT
-156 ALKPCLLYYMGKGK
+156 ALKPCLQYKTGVVKETT
-170 SISADNTCLIP
+170 DNTCLIP
-181 DLDLSDLRNFIRLF
+181 DLDISDLRDFIRLF

-208 VGKVECDEKTLK
+208 VGKVECEEKTLK
-220 YIPKRPNIFN
+220 YIPKRPNIFR

-246 LLGSIGEMTKE
+246 LLGAIGEMTKE
-257 IDVSELAKKV
+257 KDVSKLAMKV
-267 LESLKDCNFYAIKYG
+267 LESLIDCNFYAIKYG
-282 DASVFSFNHS
+282 DASVFSFSHF

-303 RIVDSLYYVV
+303 RIVDSLYYVE
-313 LYKEGRRSTN
+313 LYKEGRRSKSN
-323 NVFEYQKFDLF
+323 AFEYQKFDLF

-356 YPYDIELLLNTYF
+356 YPYNIELLLNTYF

-391 YVAYRSTQ
+391 YVAYRSAQ
-399 KKVGTSVQKE
+399 KEVGTSSSWDDLIK
-409 EDVSANGGNLKKKKA
+409 
-424 EAEAK
+424 AK

-437 SSIFSAKSGD
+437 SSVFSAKSGD
-447 ALIAHTIT
+447 ALIAYTIT

-460 SGLDAPAEASLFMEK
+460 SGFDAPTEASLFMEK

-485 AKNLLIA
+485 AKNLIIA
-492 FSRLKSKIEETD
+492 FSRLKSKKEEAD
-504 KVTSSDNQ
+504 KASSNDNQ
-512 TIENEEVT
+512 SIENENEEMT

>member
-1 MTTHVYLKYAI
+1 
-12 ALLMEEYGLQTEQD
+12 MEEYGLHTEQD

-32 KGELIK
+32 KEELIK

-50 YCGQTEVKFGFVDD
+50 YCGKTKVSFGFTKE
-64 KNDSKNYIYLSP
+64 KNDAKKYIYLSP
-76 NIIASERKGLKKGSD
+76 NTIASEMKASNLYNAICKTCSEENIDLHKAYKISQSEVPTSGEFNSFSD
-91 SILYKKVCEICSTND
+91 SGNIGRGKPSATVLDQC
-106 LNLSKTCDILKSLA
+106 LA
-120 PTAGEY
+120 
-126 CYFSDKGEI
+126 
-135 NRRSPRVSFL
+135 L
-145 ENCLVM
+145 
-151 ITTTT
+151 ITSTT
-156 ALKPCLLYYMGKGK
+156 AFKPCLQYKSGVGKV
-170 SISADNTCLIP
+170 STDNMCLIP
-181 DLDLSDLRNFIRLF
+181 DLDISDLQNFIKLF

-208 VGKVECDEKTLK
+208 IGKVECETRTLK
-220 YIPKRPNIFN
+220 YKPKRPNIFN

-246 LLGSIGEMTKE
+246 LLGTIGEMTKE
-257 IDVSELAKKV
+257 KDVSELAKKV

-292 IIRLAERGKLR
+292 IIRLAEKGKLR
-303 RIVDSLYYVV
+303 RIVDSLYYIV
-313 LYKEGRRSTN
+313 LYKEGRRTTN
-323 NVFEYQKFDLF
+323 NAFEYQKFDLF

-391 YVAYRSTQ
+391 YVAYRSAQ
-399 KKVGTSVQKE
+399 QEVGTSSGWDDLIK
-409 EDVSANGGNLKKKKA
+409 
-424 EAEAK
+424 AK
-429 AKVLVELE
+429 AKILVELE
-437 SSIFSAKSGD
+437 SSVFSAKSGD
-447 ALIAHTIT
+447 ALIAYTIT

-460 SGLDAPAEASLFMEK
+460 SGFDAPTEASLFMEK

-492 FSRLKSKIEETD
+492 FSRLKSKKEETD

-512 TIENEEVT
+512 SIENEEMT